1 MKEIFSSRKWRFI
14 YPLNLET
21 IIDEE
26 ITINEIHSKIEDEE
40 TEMDYAIQ
48 DRMDELLDM
57 RKGDSIFFQF
67 HRDDDS
73 QKGIV
78 IRTK

>member
-1 MKEIFSSRKWRFI
+1 MKQIFSNRKWRFI
-14 YPLNLET
+14 YPLNIET
-21 IIDEE
+21 IIDEVM
-26 ITINEIHSKIEDEE
+26 TIDEIHSKIEDEE

-57 RKGDSIFFQF
+57 REGDSIFFQF
-67 HRDDDS
+67 HRDEDS

-78 IRTK
+78 IRIK